1 MPNRNAVHAGCR
13 FSRASALLLAAGVVC
28 SAGGCL
34 SLGGRTTYVQAS
46 PEVEA
51 RIRGLET
58 RVGALEQA
66 VTTRAATP
74 PLHESGLPIIGQAN
88 SAPSYESADQ
98 TDRAAAVR

>member
-1 MPNRNAVHAGCR
+1 MPHRIAELAGWR
-13 FSRASALLLAAGVVC
+13 FRRAGGLLLAAGVVC

-46 PEVEA
+46 PETEA

-66 VTTRAATP
+66 VTTRAAAP
-74 PLHESGLPIIGQAN
+74 PLHESGMPIIGQAN
-88 SAPSYESADQ
+88 SPPPYESADQ
-98 TDRAAAVR
+98 TGRDAAVR